1 MKTYRVEINAV
12 YREVYEVEADSE
24 SDIDDVLYDGGY
36 YNVESECIESD
47 IIEIKQLEEV
57 NNG

>member
-1 MKTYRVEINAV
+1 MRYRVVVQAV
-12 YREVYEVEADSE
+12 YSEVYEVEADSE
-24 SDIDDVLYDGGY
+24 LDIDDVLYDGGY

-47 IIEIKQLEEV
+47 IIEIKQLEGV

>member
-1 MKTYRVEINAV
+1 MRYRVVVQAV
-12 YREVYEVEADSE
+12 YSEVYEVEADSE
-24 SDIDDVLYDGGY
+24 SDIDDVLYDGSY

-47 IIEIKQLEEV
+47 IVEIKQLEEA

>member
-1 MKTYRVEINAV
+1 MRYRVVVQAV
-12 YREVYEVEADSE
+12 YSEVYEVEADSE
-24 SDIDDVLYDGGY
+24 SDIDDVLYDGNY

-47 IIEIKQLEEV
+47 IIEIKQLEEA

>member
-1 MKTYRVEINAV
+1 MRYRVVIQAV
-12 YREVYEVEADSE
+12 YSEVYEVEADSE
-24 SDIDDVLYDGGY
+24 ADIDDVLYDGGY

-47 IIEIKQLEEV
+47 IVEIKQLEEV